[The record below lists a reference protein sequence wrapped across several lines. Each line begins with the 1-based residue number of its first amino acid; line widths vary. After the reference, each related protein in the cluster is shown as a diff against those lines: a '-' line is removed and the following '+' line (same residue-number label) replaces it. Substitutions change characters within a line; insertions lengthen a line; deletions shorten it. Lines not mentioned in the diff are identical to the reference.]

1 MFFTYLR
8 RELRQRLRQTLL
20 VAFALGTSIGLVI
33 VVSAASAGISDA
45 QKTVLSGLYGIGTD
59 ITVTKTVLPTQN
71 GQRFDF
77 GPMGQGATGST
88 AINTTR
94 LDLARFAGTFDQAAL
109 SQVTGTKG
117 VTKAAGT
124 LKLSQVLFKG
134 TIAAGSTS
142 TTTAP
147 TPSAAGTTQPSIGN
161 PGGDSTGGPGRG
173 FGGGNF
179 NIDMTSIEGVDPS
192 SLTTGPLSGVIV
204 KSGRNFQSTDANS
217 AVAVLD
223 STYAKTNTLAVG
235 GKVKVKGVDYAVIG
249 IVAPSSASA
258 ETSSNFYIPLAK
270 AQEASGKAGLVTNIY
285 VSADS
290 SSNIA
295 SIQSSLKTLLPD
307 ATVSSQ
313 ADLAQNLSGSL
324 SSASSLV
331 NSLSKWLSII
341 VLLVAFFIAILF
353 TSSGVTRRT
362 RELGTLKAI
371 GWKTN
376 RIVRQILGES
386 LVTSGIGAF
395 IGMIVGVVGIFIV
408 NAVAPTLSASLAS
421 PRRFGGGA
429 GGFTP
434 PAGGLTAPA
443 GGFTPPA
450 GGFGGRG
457 TGFGRAAANATTLKL
472 HIGMN
477 VSTLVIGVLIALAG
491 GLIAGTYG
499 SWRAS
504 KLSPAVALRSVA

>member
-8 RELRQRLRQTLL
+8 RELKQRLRQTLL

-33 VVSAASAGISDA
+33 VVSAASTGISAA

-59 ITVTKTVLPTQN
+59 VSVTKTVLPTQN

-77 GPMGQGATGST
+77 GPMGAAGNGGT
-88 AINTTR
+88 AINQTR
-94 LDLARFAGTFDQAAL
+94 LTTQRFAGTFDQATLAK
-109 SQVTGTKG
+109 VAGTAG
-117 VTKAAGT
+117 VSKVAGT
-124 LKLSQVLFKG
+124 LKLSQVIFKG
-134 TIAAGSTS
+134 NISATS
-142 TTTAP
+142 G
-147 TPSAAGTTQPSIGN
+147 SAAGTTTPTPSA
-161 PGGDSTGGPGRG
+161 STGATRPGNNNPGRG

-179 NIDMTSIEGVDPS
+179 NIDMTTIEGIDPS
-192 SLTTGPLSGVIV
+192 SLNVGPMSGVTV
-204 KSGRNFQSTDANS
+204 TNGRNLEATDATS

-223 STYAKTNTLAVG
+223 ATYAKSNSLAVG
-235 GKVKVKGVDYAVIG
+235 GKVSIKSKDYSIVG
-249 IVAPSSASA
+249 IVASASSSP
-258 ETSSNFYIPLAK
+258 ETSSNVYIPLAM
-270 AQEASGKAGLVTNIY
+270 AQQDSSNAGLVTNLYI
-285 VSADS
+285 SADS
-290 SSNIA
+290 SSHIA
-295 SIQSSLKTLLPD
+295 AIQSALKTLLPD
-307 ATVSSQ
+307 ATVSTQ

-371 GWKTN
+371 GWKSS
-376 RIVRQILGES
+376 RIVKQILGES
-386 LVTSGIGAF
+386 LATSGIGAVF
-395 IGMIVGVVGIFIV
+395 GTVIGVAGIAIV
-408 NAVAPTLSASLAS
+408 NAVAPTLSASVAS
-421 PRRFGGGA
+421 PRRFGGGGFGGGFTPPGGGA
-429 GGFTP
+429 GFTP
-434 PAGGLTAPA
+434 PAGGL
-443 GGFTPPA
+443 
-450 GGFGGRG
+450 GGRG

-472 HIGMN
+472 HVGMN
-477 VSTLVIGVLIALAG
+477 LSTLIIGVLIALAG